1 MFIFVRSLFLSHGLV
16 FYSNYNNRECFPG
29 CCRLFSYFNYRFF
42 SRFKSFLFNAFC
54 NLMFSF
60 PNCSFSRFNSRTC
73 CSSSSIG
80 FSSQCPRCIFYI
92 EKKCCNLFD
101 YNTFF
106 TFLTDFIHR
115 IFFFTICSNIPKFWS
130 SVVQQLHF
138 FHHKSLCIL
147 LLNIPVSVS
156 IQSGDKETDL
166 QL

>member
-1 MFIFVRSLFLSHGLV
+1 MLRLQKCGRGFLYPCLK
-16 FYSNYNNRECFPG
+16 FK
-29 CCRLFSYFNYRFF
+29 RLP
-42 SRFKSFLFNAFC
+42 FLFNAFC

-60 PNCSFSRFNSRTC
+60 SNCSFSRFNSRTC
-73 CSSSSIG
+73 CSSSSIW
-80 FSSQCPRCIFYI
+80 FFITMSPMYLLYR
-92 EKKCCNLFD
+92 KKCCNLFD

>member
-29 CCRLFSYFNYRFF
+29 CCRLFSYFNYKFF

-80 FSSQCPRCIFYI
+80 FSSQCPRCIFWDRSFRPAV
-92 EKKCCNLFD
+92 LMPGPSD
-101 YNTFF
+101 ATFGF
-106 TFLTDFIHR
+106 SILPFPVHAVSFLPVLSNNSQTLNSEYFSTKWKGDFY
-115 IFFFTICSNIPKFWS
+115 SPDS
-130 SVVQQLHF
+130 
-138 FHHKSLCIL
+138 
-147 LLNIPVSVS
+147 
-156 IQSGDKETDL
+156 
-166 QL
+166 